1 MIASAPRPAT
11 AVAACI
17 LAIALA
23 SCASGPRL
31 YPAAPTLLP
40 GVSAEMNGPGY
51 WIARHPAPDEK
62 IMEETEIAAF
72 NEGLRERGLT
82 HDLWGA
88 LPTGPALAREME
100 AAARWFSS
108 AGYYAATGKRVNA
121 AFVEPLRRLM
131 AIDTL
136 PAYPDPRFA
145 FLVERTGLRALPSA
159 EPMLDAPGDWYTDNL
174 LASSLEP
181 GLPLVVLHDS
191 ADGRWSYVRTERASG
206 WVPVEAFA
214 QVDAET
220 FAAARD
226 RAGVLVVAARAEL
239 FEDPACTRYA
249 LFVRMGT
256 RLWAAPG
263 ETPNGTESD
272 GTARPVVLP
281 ARDAAGNYA
290 ERILWVAV
298 DAVRDRPLPYTPR
311 AVIAQAFRL
320 LNAPYGW
327 GGDFGE
333 RDCSQFL
340 CEVFATVGLVLPRN
354 SAAQAKAGIPAVGFS
369 PGATEEAKRAALA
382 ACVPGATIIRLPGH
396 IMLYLGESG
405 GEPFV
410 IHSTFAYK
418 EPGFARDRW
427 RLINRVAVSDLTLGA
442 GTKRGSHLS
451 RATNAQVLRLPPDI
465 DAPPSAAV
473 LPEAGEP

>member
-1 MIASAPRPAT
+1 MIASARRQAT
-11 AVAACI
+11 LVATTKNATILGAACI
-17 LAIALA
+17 LGLALA

-40 GVSAEMNGPGY
+40 GVTAEMNGPGY
-51 WIARHPAPDEK
+51 WIARHPAPDEL
-62 IMEETEIAAF
+62 IMGETEIAAF
-72 NEGLRERGLT
+72 NAGLRERGLT
-82 HDLWGA
+82 HDLWDA

-100 AAARWFSS
+100 AAARWFSA
-108 AGYYAATGKRVNA
+108 AGYYTAKGARVNE
-121 AFVEPLRRLM
+121 AFVEPIRRLM
-131 AIDTL
+131 AIDAL
-136 PAYPDPRFA
+136 PAYPEPRFA
-145 FLVERTGLRALPSA
+145 FLSERTGLRALPSA
-159 EPMLDAPGDWYTDNL
+159 EPLLDAPGDWYTDNL

-191 ADGRWSYVRTERASG
+191 ADGRWSYVRAERASG
-206 WVPVEAFA
+206 WVPAEALVPA
-214 QVDAET
+214 DAET
-220 FAAARD
+220 FAAGRD

-239 FEDPACTRYA
+239 FEDPTCTRYA

-256 RLWAAPG
+256 RLWSAPTEAATG
-263 ETPNGTESD
+263 MGSG

-281 ARDAAGNYA
+281 ARDATGAYA
-290 ERILWVAV
+290 ERILWVAA

-311 AVIAQAFRL
+311 AVITQAFRL

-340 CEVFATVGLVLPRN
+340 CEIFATVGLVLPRN
-354 SAAQAKAGIPAVGFS
+354 SSAQAKAGLPTEGFVA
-369 PGATEEAKRAALA
+369 GATDEAKRPALA
-382 ACVPGATIIRLPGH
+382 PCVPGATDIRLPGH
-396 IMLYLGESG
+396 IMLYLGESD

-427 RLINRVAVSDLTLGA
+427 RLINRVAVSGLNLGA

-451 RATNAQVLRLPPDI
+451 RATNAQVLRVPPEA
-465 DAPPSAAV
+465 DAP
-473 LPEAGEP
+473 